1 MNRKATIIKRT
12 SPDMMEVCEVRYEF
26 HDNTYPVVMEYFV
39 NKNLDYVNLNK
50 MNEIGVNEE
59 GREKNYGK

>member
-1 MNRKATIIKRT
+1 MKRNATIIKRT
-12 SPDMMEVCEVRYEF
+12 SPDTMDVCEVIYEF
-26 HDNTYPVVMEYFV
+26 HDNTSPVVMEYCV
-39 NKNLDYVNLNK
+39 NENLDDVNLNE